1 MAQFDERNKRILT
14 THTGSL
20 PRPDALSGLLF
31 AKMAGKLHDPDEL
44 SHQTGDAV
52 AAIVKMQSDLG
63 IDIVSDG
70 EQSKASFQAWKPP
83 WWTCCGCLRWVS
95 PAPAWRRAS

>member
-1 MAQFDERNKRILT
+1 MQSAAKRVKSRGTRRRSTMSQLDERNKRILT

-52 AAIVKMQSDLG
+52 AAIVKMQTDLG

-70 EQSKASFQAWKPP
+70 EQSKASFQAYA
-83 WWTCCGCLRWVS
+83 TD
-95 PAPAWRRAS
+95 